1 MKKYEVFITSEE
13 QYEIPVEAES
23 EDEAI
28 EIALNMLDGN
38 ELNKDKYHV
47 DSGGTENAYEI

>member
-13 QYEIPVEAES
+13 QYKVPVHAES

-28 EIALNMLDGN
+28 EIALNMLEN
-38 ELNKDKYHV
+38 EKNKGEYHT
-47 DSGGTENAYEI
+47 DSGGSETAYEI